1 MPADFS
7 FIHTKPFSVKMSSEE
22 PGTMTFMAPELLPPT
37 RFGLEK
43 EVPSKEASI
52 HALSMT
58 VVLAGQWPFYPKKE
72 VEIMCTMICGERP
85 PEPENAE
92 EIWITKAVWDL
103 LRDYWRSVRI
113 LQCRTDTARRMF
125 VPVRRSSCV
134 DRSDITTTESRKP
147 LTGGNGLQGN
157 TYYDLPKEHY
167 TAPGSPK
174 PVKQYCFPPW
184 NTTKGIFEPG
194 NQDGVAS
201 FRQTCTMIIF

>member
-43 EVPSKEASI
+43 GVPSKEASI

-72 VEIMCTMICGERP
+72 VEVMCAMICGERP

-92 EIWITKAVWDL
+92 EIWITKVVWDL
-103 LRDYWRSVRI
+103 LRECWRSVRI
-113 LQCRTDTARRMF
+113 LQCRTDMAQRECLSQF
-125 VPVRRSSCV
+125 AVPHTLIGLVPPRRSHGNPSPV
-134 DRSDITTTESRKP
+134 GMDYRGILTMTYPRNITRHLDPQSRLNNTVSLPGIPPREYLNLVIRTASRAFDRRV
-147 LTGGNGLQGN
+147 Q
-157 TYYDLPKEHY
+157 
-167 TAPGSPK
+167 
-174 PVKQYCFPPW
+174 
-184 NTTKGIFEPG
+184 
-194 NQDGVAS
+194 
-201 FRQTCTMIIF
+201 